1 MIISRSPLRITL
13 GGGGTDLPSYYTKYG
28 GFLIAG
34 AINKYVYTSVSKP
47 FFNGFHLKYN
57 RNEKALTIDKIK
69 HPIIREV
76 LNFCKFSE
84 NSLEISSFADI
95 PAGTGLGS
103 SGSFTTALIKSIF
116 AYNKQQITQD
126 RLAEYAALIE
136 IDILQE
142 PIGKQDQYI
151 AAYGGLTTFRFQPCG
166 AVTAEP
172 LQISKETI
180 LKLENNLLLFFTGKT
195 RSASNVLREQKI
207 KSEINNE
214 DMINNLH
221 YIKEQAINSKNA
233 LENGDLREFAKIM
246 NEHWKKKRER
256 SKNISSNKLNTLYE
270 IGINGGALGGK
281 IVGAGGGGFLMFY
294 AEEKDFLRSEMK
306 KAGLQE
312 LNFGFDYQGAKLI
325 YG

>member
-1 MIISRSPLRITL
+1 MIITRSPLRITL
-13 GGGGTDLPSYYTKYG
+13 GGGGTDLPSYYTKYE

-34 AINKYVYTSVSKP
+34 AINKYIYTSVSKP
-47 FFNGFHLKYN
+47 FFNGFNLKYN
-57 RNEKALTIDKIK
+57 KYEKALSIDRIK

-84 NSLEISSFADI
+84 GCLEISSFADI

-103 SGSFTTALIKSIF
+103 SGSFTTALIKAIF
-116 AYNKQQITQD
+116 AYNKKQITQD
-126 RLAEYAALIE
+126 RLAEYAATIE

-151 AAYGGLTTFRFQPCG
+151 AAYGGITTFRFLGNG
-166 AVTAEP
+166 AVIAEP

-195 RSASNVLREQKI
+195 RSASKVLSEQKM
-207 KSEINNE
+207 KSEINNK

-233 LENGDLREFAKIM
+233 LENGDLREFANIM
-246 NEHWKKKRER
+246 NDHWRKKRER
-256 SKNISSNKLNTLYE
+256 SKSISSKKLNTLYE
-270 IGINGGALGGK
+270 IGISSGALGGK
-281 IVGAGGGGFLMFY
+281 VVGAGGGGFIMFY
-294 AEEKDFLRSEMK
+294 AEEKDLLRLEMK

-312 LNFGFDYQGAKLI
+312 LNFGFDYQGTKLI